1 MSHVFELV
9 SFTVKNGDN
18 ALAKRREAMEHAKK
32 LKGFVRYHALVNT
45 EDNKHF
51 ADLVEWASLEDAQA
65 AAEKVMTLPAF
76 QGMMA
81 EIDSVESMK
90 HFNIDK
96 IAE

>member
-9 SFTVKNGDN
+9 SYTAKNAEN
-18 ALAKRREAMEHAKK
+18 ALKLRREAMDHAKE

-51 ADLVEWASLEDAQA
+51 ADLVEWASLEDAHA

-81 EIDSVESMK
+81 EIESVESMK

-96 IAE
+96 ISE